1 MRHHCALC
9 QPTARWV
16 HPELCGQQGEGGGLQ
31 LCSVLGDLTWSTAS
45 GWGVLGAGETWSC
58 RRASRGWHKV
68 TPGMGYFPA
77 RAG

>member
-31 LCSVLGDLTWSTAS
+31 LCSCWETSP
-45 GWGVLGAGETWSC
+45 GALRLDGECSVQERHGAVGEHPEEGT
-58 RRASRGWHKV
+58 K
-68 TPGMGYFPA
+68 
-77 RAG
+77 